1 MSNALIAGPVDTA
14 TPFSGAG
21 LLDSGSQL
29 VSAIESGNW
38 VEGGMAAFSVAVDT
52 AATVMD
58 PIGSLIAAG
67 LGWLIDHFEPLKG
80 WFNDL
85 TGDPGEV
92 AGFAQTW
99 ANVQKQME
107 ASADY
112 LDRAVTDLDDLA
124 GEAIEAYRRFQADA
138 SQHIRAAGTWA
149 GAMSTGLQVAS
160 GLVQVVHDLVRDVL
174 SQLVGSA
181 ISWALEAVVTVGI
194 ATPWIVAQVSSRVA
208 SWTAKIGDKLT
219 ALLRSCGKLGGLLE
233 ELKGLL
239 GGAAEAFNRTLKEA
253 KTAVHNAKEAV
264 VALPG
269 VRRLD
274 PRRDELI
281 SNMEKWAADANIPGY
296 KPFGDLDGK
305 DFIDTHLQRFT
316 EQGYAEWK
324 WPPRNGFDTSEP
336 IIPANMLL
344 KPDETIT
351 RLTPMDILKD
361 RGEYASPPHTPFPT
375 QSLPPDRLA
384 PSFQLHEL
392 RVVRELPDEVTM
404 GTIAPDFQQVG
415 QGTQYFFPGGVAKWI
430 HDGYLEPIERNAL

>member
-112 LDRAVTDLDDLA
+112 LDRVVTDLDDLA

-239 GGAAEAFNRTLKEA
+239 GGASEAFNRTLKDA

-305 DFIDTHLQRFT
+305 DFIDTHLRRFS
-316 EQGYAEWK
+316 ERRIPEWK
-324 WPPRNGFDTSEP
+324 WPPAEGFDTNFP
-336 IIPANMLL
+336 ILPAH
-344 KPDETIT
+344 
-351 RLTPMDILKD
+351 DIAPPGSVINRISPAAPLED
-361 RGEYASPPHTPFPT
+361 MGTYASPVSASF
-375 QSLPPDRLA
+375 SERSIPPDRLS
-384 PSFQLHEL
+384 PPFKTYEL
-392 RVVRELPDEVTM
+392 KVLKPLPPEVTV
-404 GTIAPDFQQVG
+404 GKIAPAFEQNGGGVQF
-415 QGTQYFFPGGVAKWI
+415 FFPGGIAKWI
-430 HDGYLEPIERNAL
+430 HSGHLG